1 MIDIPE
7 IDIMPN
13 DFFRWGRNCKLLDG
27 DDQLAKKE
35 IDSYDGAT
43 PKDITLFW
51 DGYNHEE

>member
-1 MIDIPE
+1 MISVPE

-13 DFFRWGRNCKLLDG
+13 DFFRWGRNCMLLDG
-27 DDQLAKKE
+27 DKQLAEKE

-51 DGYNHEE
+51 DGFNHEE